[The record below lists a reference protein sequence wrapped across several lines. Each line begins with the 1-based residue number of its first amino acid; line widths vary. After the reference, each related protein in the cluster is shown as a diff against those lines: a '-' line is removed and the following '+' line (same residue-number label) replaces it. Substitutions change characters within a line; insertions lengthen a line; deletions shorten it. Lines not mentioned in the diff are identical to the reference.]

1 MHAPSPTRQKHVG
14 DREFVAMMAAIM
26 ALNALAIDAM
36 LPAFPA
42 MSQALGVVGSN
53 AIQYVVSAYMLGMGV
68 GSLIHGPLSDR
79 YGRRPILFLAL
90 AGYVIFALICGRTT
104 NFDLFI
110 TMRFAHGLC
119 GAGLGVIATAVV
131 RDRYSGDAMAKR
143 MSLIFL
149 IFMIVPIIAPSI
161 GQVVIWTAGWR
172 AVYYLFAV
180 AALSV
185 LLWIYKRLP
194 ETLDPDN
201 VTLLEAKTMATSWWE
216 VITHRTSGAY
226 MLAGG
231 MTQGAMIGFLTSSQ
245 QVFDQTF
252 DVGESFALC
261 FAVIAIGI
269 ASANFTNA
277 RIVERFGARRVSHGA
292 TLMFITLSMIQYLA
306 STWFPASLPLFLILL
321 TLNMALVGFI
331 GSNFSSIAMQPFGAT
346 AGAASSFQNF
356 MRSVVSVA
364 IGAAIGQSFENSAA
378 PLIAGF
384 FFCGVAALL
393 LILWGERGK
402 LFTRPGT
409 TKHLPLP

>member
-1 MHAPSPTRQKHVG
+1 MHAPPSARQKQLG
-14 DREFVAMMAAIM
+14 DKEFVSMMAAVM

-42 MSQALGVVGSN
+42 MSQALGVAGSN
-53 AIQYVVSAYMLGMGV
+53 SIQYVVSAYMLGTGV

-79 YGRRPILFLAL
+79 FGRRPILFVAL
-90 AGYVIFALICGRTT
+90 VGYVIFALICGRTT
-104 NFDLFI
+104 HFDLFVA
-110 TMRFAHGLC
+110 MRFAHGLC
-119 GAGLGVIATAVV
+119 GAGMGVIAMAVV
-131 RDRYSGDAMAKR
+131 RDRYSGDAMASR

-161 GQVVIWTAGWR
+161 GQIVIWTAGWR
-172 AVYYLFAV
+172 AVYYLFAG
-180 AALSV
+180 AALAV
-185 LLWIYKRLP
+185 FFWIYKRLP

-201 VTLLEAKTMATSWWE
+201 VTLLHAKTMASSWWE
-216 VITHRTSGAY
+216 VITHRTAGAY

-231 MTQGAMIGFLTSSQ
+231 MAQGAMIGFLTSSQ
-245 QVFDQTF
+245 QVFDQIF
-252 DVGESFALC
+252 HVGQNFALC

-269 ASANFTNA
+269 ACANFTNA
-277 RIVERFGARRVSHGA
+277 RIVERFGARRVSHSA
-292 TLMFITLSMIQYLA
+292 TFLFITMSMIQFLA
-306 STWFPASLPLFLILL
+306 SLWFPASLPLFLILL
-321 TLNMALVGFI
+321 TMNMALVGFI

-356 MRSVVSVA
+356 MRSVVSVG
-364 IGAAIGQSFENSAA
+364 IGSMIGQSFEKSIA

-384 FFCGVAALL
+384 FFCGSAALL
-393 LILWGERGK
+393 LILWGEHGK